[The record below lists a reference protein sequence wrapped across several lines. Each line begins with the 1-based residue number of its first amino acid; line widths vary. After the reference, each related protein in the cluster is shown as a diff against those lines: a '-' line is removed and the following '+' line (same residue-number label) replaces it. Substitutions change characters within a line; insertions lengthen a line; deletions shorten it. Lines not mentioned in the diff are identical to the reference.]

1 MDSYN
6 NKNSYND
13 YEEQASN
20 SDVVPSSK
28 FSKEQIITF
37 LKNPKNLLI
46 VVGTAIFLLVAVVK
60 MTSSKKAPTQA
71 QIEKNDNK
79 IPEPTIIT
87 NTFIPP
93 SIQEPVAPVAPIAP
107 APKPLDPSSLPQL
120 PSLELNLF
128 KTITDSAKEQDDEDE
143 LAGLDLKKLKAEIEK
158 ESKAIAQ
165 EDKPST
171 ESLSFDDFAKGQTKE
186 DDLVFKKRKIDPD
199 NPPPPLIEGKG
210 AKGPAADKS
219 SKKMVSDFIFI
230 DSSLDAE
237 LSTDS
242 PNEGKKIPD
251 LGNVIAQGRFID
263 AILESAIDSGIPGT
277 IRAIVSKD
285 VYAEA
290 GRSVLIPK
298 GTRLYGSYSA
308 SGARMGRVI
317 ITWSRIIRPD
327 GISLGIDSFASDQFG
342 RAGIEGDVD
351 KKYGE
356 IIASALLLSSIPLVA
371 TVATQQ
377 FTGSRGSQVTTINNG
392 VITTYE
398 DPIISATER
407 FSNDV
412 AKATEQVVTSL
423 IDTAVVVRIPQ
434 GTRIKVMVNQD
445 LKLPRYKAITSLNT
459 TVTNSSQ

>member
-6 NKNSYND
+6 SKNNYNEFED
-13 YEEQASN
+13 QAEGA
-20 SDVVPSSK
+20 DVKPTAK
-28 FSKEQIITF
+28 FSKEKIIEF

-46 VVGTAIFLLVAVVK
+46 VVGASIFLLVAIFKV
-60 MTSSKKAPTQA
+60 MLSKKPPVSKPIETIEA
-71 QIEKNDNK
+71 QIPAPVITSLQ
-79 IPEPTIIT
+79 IPDSTT
-87 NTFIPP
+87 
-93 SIQEPVAPVAPIAP
+93 PVAPPPKQP
-107 APKPLDPSSLPQL
+107 AQPQTLPALPALDI
-120 PSLELNLF
+120 NLF
-128 KTITDSAKEQDDEDE
+128 KTINDTTPEVDEEDAI
-143 LAGLDLKKLKAEIEK
+143 AGLDLKKLREELEREAKVNESTAEAK
-158 ESKAIAQ
+158 DSGN
-165 EDKPST
+165 
-171 ESLSFDDFAKGQTKE
+171 LSFDDFAKQETKE
-186 DDLVFKKRKIDPD
+186 DNLVFRKRKIDPD

-210 AKGPAADKS
+210 GGPSDKTQ
-219 SKKMVSDFIFI
+219 KKVLSDFIFI

-237 LSTDS
+237 LSNEV

-251 LGNVIAQGRFID
+251 LGNIIAQGRFVD

-290 GRSVLIPK
+290 GRSILIPK

-308 SGARMGRVI
+308 GGARMGRVI

-342 RAGIEGDVD
+342 RAGVEGDVD

-377 FTGSRGSQVTTINNG
+377 FTGSRNNQVTTINEG
-392 VITTYE
+392 VITTYD
-398 DPIISATER
+398 DPIMKATER
-407 FSNDV
+407 FSDQV
-412 AKATEQVVTSL
+412 AKATEQVVTNL
-423 IDTAVVVRIPQ
+423 IDTTVIVRIPQ

-445 LKLPRYKAITSLNT
+445 LKLPRYKPITSLNT